1 MTSRFKR
8 KQHIDIAQPYNITYV
23 LNTCL
28 RSLQKQH
35 LGYPLIICKLEMQ
48 TVLNWALVVLNLVP
62 SLSSLSC
69 FHQRSTK
76 AVRGRA
82 SAYSRWPYQH
92 QLIKYM
98 SGESFFMQFSNSKHE
113 MYLLWWDWLQESR
126 LQWQRDALNSSA
138 NEMLRQ
144 ELVLTWITSIDLQFR
159 VWCTEVGCHRC
170 AQSQV
175 MHIQTQHS

>member
-28 RSLQKQH
+28 HSLQKQH

-48 TVLNWALVVLNLVP
+48 TVLIWALVVLNLVP

-126 LQWQRDALNSSA
+126 LQWQRCSKFFSKWDAETRIGINMDNIDGPSVS
-138 NEMLRQ
+138 ESDVLR
-144 ELVLTWITSIDLQFR
+144 
-159 VWCTEVGCHRC
+159 
-170 AQSQV
+170 
-175 MHIQTQHS
+175 